1 MSKRKKNPFL
11 SGKILAAT
19 IGLFALTLSTST
31 MATFAWFQVSDF
43 ARIEQIGMK
52 LDDSTTMQIGYRQG
66 DGILYQDKIDEND
79 LRIIDSNYDRNVHLR
94 DVTSAFSSEWLNTN
108 EAEKTPI
115 LRVPYGKS
123 KENTMT
129 EAATEGFIQAEAF
142 LRCSQPCHLYLGH
155 NTSATVI
162 ERWNRELA
170 AQTGYSEDEL
180 NKVLDCVRVSFYTK
194 DAFYI
199 AEPGQEEASKTVFAG
214 PLQARNNLGY
224 YDSEDGKEILYG
236 EYEGEPSYLPAP
248 ETDEKDFD
256 DDSAFHAIHKAGIEK
271 VDVSS
276 VKPAVE
282 KSYPLSSFILP
293 EKAVTA
299 GDTLCL
305 GTLHPNEDYRI
316 VISIYI
322 EGWDLDLTDSL
333 ATGKFSLDLS
343 FVGLMDI
350 I

>member
-11 SGKILAAT
+11 SGKILALT
-19 IGLFALTLSTST
+19 VGLFALTLSTST
-31 MATFAWFQVSDF
+31 LATFAWFQVSDF

-52 LDDSTTMQIGYRQG
+52 LDDSTTMQIGYRK
-66 DGILYQDKIDEND
+66 DGEIVYSDKIDQED
-79 LRIIDSNYDRNVHLR
+79 LRIIDPNYDRNIHLR
-94 DVTSAFSSEWLNTN
+94 DVSSCFSSDWLEST
-108 EAEKTPI
+108 EEEKTPV
-115 LRVPYGKS
+115 LRVPYAKS
-123 KENTMT
+123 KENGMT
-129 EAATEGFIQAEAF
+129 EAATEGFIQVEAF
-142 LRCSQPCHLYLGH
+142 LRCSSPCHLYLGH
-155 NTSATVI
+155 QTKAEVL

-170 AQTGYSEDEL
+170 LQTGYSEEEL

-199 AEPGQEEASKTVFAG
+199 AEPGQEASSKTLFAG
-214 PLQARNNLGY
+214 PLQARNNQGY
-224 YDSEDGKEILYG
+224 YDYEDGKEILYG
-236 EYEGEPSYLPAP
+236 EYSGEPSYLPA
-248 ETDEKDFD
+248 EDEDESEYD
-256 DDSAFHAIHKAGIEK
+256 DNNAFHAIHKAGIER
-271 VDVSS
+271 VDTTSYT
-276 VKPAVE
+276 PAVE

-293 EKAVTA
+293 EKAATA
-299 GDTLCL
+299 AGTLCL

-316 VISIYI
+316 VISVYI